1 MLSSMAPLTIWTIGH
16 SSQSFEA
23 FARLL
28 LGEEIDVVVDVR
40 SFPYSR
46 FAPHFDREDL
56 APALRERGIR
66 YGYLGE
72 ELGGRP
78 AKEEHYDQD
87 GHALYGLMAKE
98 PAFREAIDRL
108 VAGARD
114 HRVALMCSEA
124 EPRCCHRRLLVGKV
138 LAEQGVELRHILRGG
153 GVEVEQDVSIDP
165 QGQAALFGTE
175 EAVWRSTQSVSR
187 RRRLSASSA
196 A

>member
-16 SSQSFEA
+16 SNQSFEA

-28 LGEEIDVVVDVR
+28 LDEEIDVVVDVR

-46 FAPHFDREDL
+46 FAPHFNREDL

-66 YGYLGE
+66 YGYLGD

-78 AKEEHYDQD
+78 VKDEHYDGE
-87 GHALYGLMAKE
+87 GHALYGLMAQE
-98 PAFREAIDRL
+98 PAFRQALDRV

-124 EPRCCHRRLLVGKV
+124 EPRSCHRRLLVGKV
-138 LAEQGVELRHILRGG
+138 LAEQGVELRHILRNGS
-153 GVEVEQDVSIDP
+153 VEVERDVSIGEQE
-165 QGQAALFGTE
+165 QGALFGTE

>member
-1 MLSSMAPLTIWTIGH
+1 MPPLAIWTVGH
-16 SSQSFEA
+16 SNQSFEA

-28 LGEEIDVVVDVR
+28 FDERIEVLVDVR

-46 FAPHFDREDL
+46 FAPHFNREEL
-56 APALRERGIR
+56 ALALREHDIR

-78 AKEEHYDQD
+78 TNEAHYDED
-87 GHALYGLMAKE
+87 GHALYGPMANE
-98 PAFREAIDRL
+98 PAFRQAIDRL
-108 VAGARD
+108 IAGARD
-114 HRVALMCSEA
+114 HRVAVMCSEA
-124 EPRCCHRRLLVGKV
+124 DPRSCHRRLLVGKV
-138 LAEQGVELRHILRGG
+138 LAERGVELRHILRDGSVK
-153 GVEVEQDVSIDP
+153 VEDDVSIDQ
-165 QGQAALFGTE
+165 QGQGALFGTE

>member
-1 MLSSMAPLTIWTIGH
+1 MLSSMSRLTIWTVGH
-16 SSQSFEA
+16 SNQSFEA
-23 FARLL
+23 FAQLL
-28 LGEEIDVVVDVR
+28 LDEQIDIVVDVR

-46 FAPHFDREDL
+46 FAPHFNREEL

-78 AKEEHYDQD
+78 TKDEHYDEE
-87 GHALYGLMAKE
+87 GHALYGLMARE
-98 PAFREAIDRL
+98 PVFCHAVDRL

-114 HRVALMCSEA
+114 HRVAVMCSEA
-124 EPRCCHRRLLVGKV
+124 NPRSCHRRLLVGKV
-138 LAEQGVELRHILRGG
+138 LAERGVELRHILRGG
-153 GVEVEQDVSIDP
+153 SVEIEHDVSIGQQE
-165 QGQAALFGTE
+165 QGALFGTQ

-196 A
+196 V